1 MEELSK
7 DDLINKWKTERN
19 KLLSELS
26 FCSEHKFNLEA
37 ELIRHKIELLGSFIL
52 YVPDF
57 ILFKFASIVSYIS
70 FESPYN

>member
-37 ELIRHKIELLGSFIL
+37 ELIRYNVELLGRFIFDL
-52 YVPDF
+52 EEYC
-57 ILFKFASIVSYIS
+57 LK
-70 FESPYN
+70 

>member
-26 FCSEHKFNLEA
+26 FVQNINLI
-37 ELIRHKIELLGSFIL
+37 LKQNLLGIRL
-52 YVPDF
+52 NYQGV
-57 ILFKFASIVSYIS
+57 LFLIQNIV
-70 FESPYN
+70 

>member
-19 KLLSELS
+19 KLLYELS

-37 ELIRHKIELLGSFIL
+37 ELIRHKIELLGSFIFDL
-52 YVPDF
+52 EYC
-57 ILFKFASIVSYIS
+57 LK
-70 FESPYN
+70 

>member
-26 FCSEHKFNLEA
+26 FCF
-37 ELIRHKIELLGSFIL
+37 RT
-52 YVPDF
+52 
-57 ILFKFASIVSYIS
+57 
-70 FESPYN
+70 

>member
-26 FCSEHKFNLEA
+26 FCSEQATFMSTSLLKYFSNFDSFFSITSFNLSE
-37 ELIRHKIELLGSFIL
+37 IL
-52 YVPDF
+52 
-57 ILFKFASIVSYIS
+57 
-70 FESPYN
+70 

>member
-26 FCSEHKFNLEA
+26 F
-37 ELIRHKIELLGSFIL
+37 
-52 YVPDF
+52 
-57 ILFKFASIVSYIS
+57 LFRT
-70 FESPYN
+70 

>member
-26 FCSEHKFNLEA
+26 FCSYIL
-37 ELIRHKIELLGSFIL
+37 LIRRR
-52 YVPDF
+52 
-57 ILFKFASIVSYIS
+57 
-70 FESPYN
+70 

>member
-26 FCSEHKFNLEA
+26 FCSEHKFNKFNLEA
-37 ELIRHKIELLGSFIL
+37 ELIRHNI
-52 YVPDF
+52 
-57 ILFKFASIVSYIS
+57 
-70 FESPYN
+70 

>member
-19 KLLSELS
+19 KLLS

-37 ELIRHKIELLGSFIL
+37 ELIRHKIELIGSFIFDL
-52 YVPDF
+52 EYC
-57 ILFKFASIVSYIS
+57 LK
-70 FESPYN
+70 

>member
-37 ELIRHKIELLGSFIL
+37 EIITIRLNYQDVLFLIQKN
-52 YVPDF
+52 
-57 ILFKFASIVSYIS
+57 IV
-70 FESPYN
+70 

>member
-26 FCSEHKFNLEA
+26 FCSEHKFNFN
-37 ELIRHKIELLGSFIL
+37 IE
-52 YVPDF
+52 V
-57 ILFKFASIVSYIS
+57 
-70 FESPYN
+70 

>member
-37 ELIRHKIELLGSFIL
+37 EIITIRLNYQGVLFLIQN
-52 YVPDF
+52 
-57 ILFKFASIVSYIS
+57 IV
-70 FESPYN
+70 